1 MIDKSDTPNIYGGP
15 TASPSPQFPGG
26 NSQPKVDEEPAWKSA
41 FHQTLSE
48 IQDKGF
54 RSYTDELQAKKME
67 ELREKILEAMGFNED
82 DLENM
87 PSSQREQIEKM
98 VALEIQKRLSAE
110 NSLEQ
115 NAEQNAVQPGDIA
128 TQLSAAPNGLGTGV
142 LLMQELEHIPK
153 PKDETG

>member
-1 MIDKSDTPNIYGGP
+1 
-15 TASPSPQFPGG
+15 
-26 NSQPKVDEEPAWKSA
+26 
-41 FHQTLSE
+41 
-48 IQDKGF
+48 
-54 RSYTDELQAKKME
+54 
-67 ELREKILEAMGFNED
+67 MGFNED

-87 PSSQREQIEKM
+87 PSSQREQIEKT

-110 NSLEQ
+110 NSL
-115 NAEQNAVQPGDIA
+115 EQNAVQPGDIA